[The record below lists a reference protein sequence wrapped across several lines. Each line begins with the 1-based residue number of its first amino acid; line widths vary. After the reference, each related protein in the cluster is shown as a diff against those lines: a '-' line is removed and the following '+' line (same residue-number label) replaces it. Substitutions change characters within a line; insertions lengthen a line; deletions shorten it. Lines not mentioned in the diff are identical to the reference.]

1 VAPPAHGA
9 GAHVGNG
16 QSPAGTVNIPRL
28 IHRALR
34 GRYTAAIL
42 LGIVF
47 GGAAGAAA
55 WRLGHPIYESQGLIR
70 IANALPVV
78 VTRNDINDPMPMLM
92 FDTFLQSQK
101 LLIGSRRMV
110 DAAIQDP
117 VWKAMGKTVPQPPD
131 QFFAT
136 SMKVES
142 RSRSEIIQV
151 SVDDKDPGTAAAAVT
166 SIVNAYSE
174 YYNSEEKRTE
184 RERNSVLFENRDKQ
198 QKDIERFAALVQSG
212 VEKFGGAAPEAAC
225 TLASEHVSEMQSRLN
240 ELRVSLA
247 AAMRSAAASDAKH
260 PGGATARAEQATGP
274 DLSADE
280 LAMTDPGMRGLLDQQ
295 LQAEQNLRGLSQRGY
310 GSAHPQVV
318 AAKEALDN
326 IKERVARQAAISNE
340 MHRRALAAGMVSGGT
355 DAGSPRPFVG
365 RSVDELKAAEAMMVK
380 QVDEARRQV
389 DAMAS
394 ARLELERNQE
404 NLRLAKEELSKT
416 SDRIESLRTEG
427 ALGGRLTVLSSGDVP
442 ISPAR
447 DTRPRFAAA
456 AALGGFCLPAAFF
469 VLLSLVRRRYRYADD
484 TESDATSTSVPLLG
498 IVPEV
503 SKRGRGEEIT
513 SVASHCVHQIRVSL
527 NAAAAHRPGPRAY
540 LITSA
545 AAGEGKTTL
554 TTSLALSFAAAR
566 ARTLI
571 IDADL
576 VGRKL
581 TSAFRANEYEGLH
594 EAIEAGTI
602 RQRIRRTDSGLY
614 ILTAGRG
621 GAADACAMPRA
632 AIRAVIEQAR
642 SYFDVI
648 LLDSGPIMG
657 SIEASMIAPEVDG
670 VIFAISRG
678 QSRQAADA
686 AMQRLRRIGAN
697 VVGCVFNRAKST
709 DLIASAYGSSS
720 RMSLPAPNQTPAAA
734 ARDAFI
740 AEEFGP
746 VVQAV
751 AAAMPAASAN

>member
-1 VAPPAHGA
+1 M
-9 GAHVGNG
+9 
-16 QSPAGTVNIPRL
+16 
-28 IHRALR
+28 IHRGLR
-34 GRYTAAIL
+34 GRYTVAIL

-55 WRLGHPIYESQGLIR
+55 WRLGHPIYESQGLVR

-78 VTRNDINDPMPMLM
+78 ATRNDLNDPMPMLM
-92 FDTFLQSQK
+92 FDTFMQSQK

-136 SMKVES
+136 NMKVES
-142 RSRSEIIQV
+142 RSRSEVIQV
-151 SVDDKDPGTAAAAVT
+151 SVGDKDPGTAAAAVT

-198 QKDIERFAALVQSG
+198 QKDIERFAALVQNG
-212 VEKFGGAAPEAAC
+212 VQKFGGAAPEAAC
-225 TLASEHVSEMQSRLN
+225 TLASEHVSELQSRLN

-247 AAMRSAAASDAKH
+247 AAMRSAAAASEAKQ
-260 PGGATARAEQATGP
+260 PGGAGARAEQASGP

-295 LQAEQNLRGLSQRGY
+295 LQAEQNLRGLTQRGY

-326 IKERVARQAAISNE
+326 IKERVAKQAAISNE
-340 MHRRALAAGMVSGGT
+340 MHRRAVEAGVATAGT
-355 DAGSPRPFVG
+355 NAGSPRPFVG
-365 RSVDELKAAEAMMVK
+365 RSVDDLKAAEAVLVK
-380 QVDEARRQV
+380 QVDEAARQV
-389 DAMAS
+389 DALAT

-416 SDRIESLRTEG
+416 NERIESLRTEG

-442 ISPAR
+442 LSPAR
-447 DTRPRFAAA
+447 DTRPRFAAG

-498 IVPEV
+498 VVPEV
-503 SKRGRGEEIT
+503 SKRGRGEEVT

-540 LITSA
+540 LVTSA
-545 AAGEGKTTL
+545 TAGEGKTTL

-571 IDADL
+571 IDADM

-632 AIRAVIEQAR
+632 SIRAVIEQAR

-720 RMSLPAPNQTPAAA
+720 RMSLPAPNHTPAAA

-751 AAAMPAASAN
+751 AAAMPVASVN